1 MRKSS
6 IDFHISVSPTASPS
20 QLEKGFRKG
29 TDILCCGTI
38 VVTVLRWPLR
48 KCAQLDEQCAFGEM
62 LLLCEETEKIEGGSK
77 RSCLQ
82 REYKVQIITVDQ
94 R

>member
-1 MRKSS
+1 M
-6 IDFHISVSPTASPS
+6 VP
-20 QLEKGFRKG
+20 
-29 TDILCCGTI
+29 
-38 VVTVLRWPLR
+38 VLRWLLQ

-82 REYKVQIITVDQ
+82 EEYKVQIVTVDQ
-94 R
+94 G